1 MLQILIYSY
10 TLSIS
15 TFFILF
21 GSLGVALY
29 GQREIAFV
37 QEDKKK
43 YSKIFW
49 EILILRC
56 ITMFISIVI
65 FWFTFANGN
74 NDYKIYY
81 RILLVELLA
90 NVVDISWFFQ
100 GLEEFKKTVI
110 RNTLVKILSLIAIF
124 TLVKDEND
132 IYQNI

>member
-1 MLQILIYSY
+1 MNKKSIKKNYLYNLSYQILVMLLPFITTPYVSRILGVTNIGIYSY

-49 EILILRC
+49 DFGSHLQMEIMI
-56 ITMFISIVI
+56 IKYII
-65 FWFTFANGN
+65 
-74 NDYKIYY
+74 
-81 RILLVELLA
+81 
-90 NVVDISWFFQ
+90 
-100 GLEEFKKTVI
+100 EF
-110 RNTLVKILSLIAIF
+110 
-124 TLVKDEND
+124 
-132 IYQNI
+132 Y